1 MNTGQTI
8 LTIGALMLLGISVL
22 TTNRASLQHGAIIN
36 QTEVDIFAVSLA
48 QAKIEEAAGKAF
60 DHFISTSIEG
70 DGNVIIS
77 LTQLSDWTA
86 LGKESDD
93 TVLTGPPMHYYFDD
107 FDDYNYYS
115 GNNPFRLY
123 VDGVDT
129 FHIQTTVFY
138 VDTTNPEVNAGARTW
153 HKRMIVKVWP
163 SVIPWGDAN
172 AKPDTVTMSYTYSYW
187 WFR

>member
-8 LTIGALMLLGISVL
+8 LTIGALMLLGMTVL

-36 QTEVDIFAVSLA
+36 KTEVDIYAVSLA
-48 QAKIEEAAGKAF
+48 EAKIEEASGRAF
-60 DHFISTSIEG
+60 DHWSATDTAGNGAVITATS
-70 DGNVIIS
+70 
-77 LTQLSDWTA
+77 QLSTT

-93 TVLTGPPMHYYFDD
+93 TVQAGPPMRYFFDD

-138 VDTTNPEVNAGARTW
+138 VDTTNPEVAVAGPTW
-153 HKRMIVKVWP
+153 HKRMIVRVWP
-163 SVIPWGDAN
+163 SIVAWGEAN
-172 AKPDTVTMSYTYSYW
+172 AKPDTVTMSYIYSYW

>member
-1 MNTGQTI
+1 VNTGQTL
-8 LTIGALMLLGISVL
+8 LTICALIILGLTVL
-22 TTNRASLQHGAIIN
+22 TTNRASLQHGAIIT
-36 QTEVDIFAVSLA
+36 QTEVDIYAVSLA
-48 QAKIEEAAGKAF
+48 EAKIEEASGKAF
-60 DHFISTSIEG
+60 DHFSST
-70 DGNVIIS
+70 DTAGNGYVITALS
-77 LTQLSDWTA
+77 QLSSP

-93 TVLTGPPMHYYFDD
+93 TVSAGPPMKYFFDD

-115 GNNPFRLY
+115 GSNPFRLY

-138 VDTTNPEVNAGARTW
+138 VDPAHPDVDAGTRTW

-163 SVIPWGDAN
+163 TVTAWGDSAGK
-172 AKPDTVTMSYTYSYW
+172 ARPDTVTMTYIYSYW

>member
-8 LTIGALMLLGISVL
+8 LTIGALMLLGMSVL

-36 QTEVDIFAVSLA
+36 QTEVDIYAVSLA
-48 QAKIEEAAGKAF
+48 QAKIEEASGKAF
-60 DHFISTSIEG
+60 DHFSSTDIEG
-70 DGNVIIS
+70 SGNVITS
-77 LTQLSDWTA
+77 LSQLSSP
-86 LGKESDD
+86 LGPESDD
-93 TVLTGPPMHYYFDD
+93 TISAGPPMHYFFDD

-115 GNNPFRLY
+115 GTNPFRLY

-138 VDTTNPEVNAGARTW
+138 VDTTNPEADAHTRTW
-153 HKRMIVKVWP
+153 HKRMVVKVWP
-163 SVIPWGDAN
+163 TVTAWGDSTGK
-172 AKPDTVTMSYTYSYW
+172 AKPDTITMSYIYSYW